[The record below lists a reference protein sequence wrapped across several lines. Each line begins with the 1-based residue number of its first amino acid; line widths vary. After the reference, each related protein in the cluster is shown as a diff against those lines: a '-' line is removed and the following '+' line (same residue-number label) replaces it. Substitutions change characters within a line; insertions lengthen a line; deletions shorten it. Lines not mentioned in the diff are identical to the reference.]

1 MPGSPVHDD
10 PRLKYMPAETRR
22 QYWNVPPRPALD
34 SLRPHLGRLA
44 ATMQRAGVGV
54 LAGTDTPNPRVL
66 PGFSLHDELALL
78 VEAGFTPFEALQ
90 AATLH
95 PARFLNMADSLG
107 TVEPGKL
114 ADLVLLDGNPL
125 DDIRNSQKIRAVLI
139 NGRFL
144 DRAELD
150 NLLAQAETSASKR

>member
-1 MPGSPVHDD
+1 
-10 PRLKYMPAETRR
+10 
-22 QYWNVPPRPALD
+22 
-34 SLRPHLGRLA
+34 
-44 ATMQRAGVGV
+44 
-54 LAGTDTPNPRVL
+54 
-66 PGFSLHDELALL
+66 
-78 VEAGFTPFEALQ
+78 
-90 AATLH
+90 
-95 PARFLNMADSLG
+95 MADSLG